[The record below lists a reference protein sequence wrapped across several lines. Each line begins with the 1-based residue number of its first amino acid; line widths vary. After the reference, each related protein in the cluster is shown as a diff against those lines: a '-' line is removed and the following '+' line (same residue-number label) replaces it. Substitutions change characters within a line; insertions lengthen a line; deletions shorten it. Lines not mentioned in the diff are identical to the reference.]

1 MFFCFLICLVF
12 CLLCFLDCGKLDL
25 ECARA
30 LVRLALVYS
39 LAKGVYRYTVW
50 RVDVENKS
58 KKKKG
63 TANYIC
69 GCLFA
74 CEDFKVKRLD

>member
-1 MFFCFLICLVF
+1 MRAKKRTQGAGW
-12 CLLCFLDCGKLDL
+12 LL
-25 ECARA
+25 ETVRA
-30 LVRLALVYS
+30 LLRLALVYS

-50 RVDVENKS
+50 RVDVETKS
-58 KKKKG
+58 KKKG

-74 CEDFKVKRLD
+74 CEDFKVKRVD

>member
-25 ECARA
+25 ECAGA

-50 RVDVENKS
+50 RVDVETKS
-58 KKKKG
+58 KKKG
-63 TANYIC
+63 NGRLY
-69 GCLFA
+69 LWVFA